1 MKIFICETCR
11 ENTSY
16 WKVKDIDPIE
26 QRSKGFCPLTPKE
39 VGIFLTALGYPSKT
53 PIYIAAGEIY
63 GGESHMAELRSRY
76 PLLMSKVR
84 NYSTHVLLC
93 RAFLFNIC
101 VSHDEFQEK
110 LASFEELE
118 PFFNHASQMAAL
130 DYIVSIESDIFIP
143 SYSGNMARAVEGHR
157 RFLGR
162 GRSISPDR

>member
-1 MKIFICETCR
+1 
-11 ENTSY
+11 
-16 WKVKDIDPIE
+16 
-26 QRSKGFCPLTPKE
+26 
-39 VGIFLTALGYPSKT
+39 
-53 PIYIAAGEIY
+53 
-63 GGESHMAELRSRY
+63 MAELRSRY

-84 NYSTHVLLC
+84 NYSTHMLLC
-93 RAFLFNIC
+93 GAFLFNIC
-101 VSHDEFQEK
+101 VSHDQFQEK